1 MYYLKNKSK
10 RKRPDP
16 TAKLDRVFSEYIR
29 LRDSDGSFF
38 RCISCGEIKP
48 IGQAD
53 CGHYFSRRKM
63 SVRWDKQNANA
74 ECRACNRF
82 RSDHLIGYRE
92 NLIKKIGEK
101 AFKALEIRSTLTAK
115 YSEFDIKVLIKYYNE
130 LIDKLNHEKS

>member
-16 TAKLDRVFSEYIR
+16 AAKLDRVFSEYIR
-29 LRDSDGSFF
+29 LRDSDGHFF

-63 SVRWDKQNANA
+63 SVRWDRRNANA

-92 NLIKKIGEK
+92 NLIKKIGEE
-101 AFKALEIRSTLTAK
+101 AFNALEIQATLTAK
-115 YSEFDIKVLIKYYNE
+115 YSEFDIKVLIKYYNDLINE
-130 LIDKLNHEKS
+130 LKHEKS